1 MVWLD
6 CEVPTTF
13 CAVATW
19 LMVSVWSPV
28 AAPLL
33 TDIESAEDALTSPV
47 ELMVAARVAK
57 ALVAS
62 ELTTAVASEE
72 RPLESVERSVWSVW

>member
-1 MVWLD
+1 M
-6 CEVPTTF
+6 TF
-13 CAVATW
+13 CAVASW
-19 LMVSVWSPV
+19 LMVRVWSPV
-28 AAPLL
+28 AAPLP

-62 ELTTAVASEE
+62 ELTIELSRA
-72 RPLESVERSVWSVW
+72 R

>member
-1 MVWLD
+1 M
-6 CEVPTTF
+6 PATF

-19 LMVSVWSPV
+19 LMVKVWLPV

-47 ELMVAARVAK
+47 ELMVAERVAK
-57 ALVAS
+57 TLVAS
-62 ELTTAVASEE
+62 ELTIDVASED